1 MQFEYEKTL
10 FLPINAFHFYGIDEN
25 ENIFTQLLLQIVGN
39 KSMPT
44 N

>member
-1 MQFEYEKTL
+1 MEKL
-10 FLPINAFHFYGIDEN
+10 SLAINAFNFYGIDEN